1 MKAGFRFAAPAGV
14 LAILIALFS
23 VLDPRFASP
32 ENLTNIVLQ
41 ISITGLIA
49 CGMTFAVLT
58 GGLDLSVGSVAALSG
73 VIFVLMVDYGIWT
86 AGAIAL
92 ISGTLVGAVNGFLI
106 GRFRLNALVVTL
118 AALAWVQ
125 GVALWLSH
133 GYPVAGPGEDFE
145 MLGGGFFLYI
155 PLPII
160 FFLIAVWASWFLLGH
175 TQFGRDLY
183 AIGGNREA
191 AELADVPVQSREW
204 LVYAGCS
211 ALAAFSGMVL
221 ASRLNTGSPIVGQDA
236 PLQAIVAVVLGG
248 NSLSGG
254 RGGVFQT
261 VLGLASMGVLANGL
275 NLLNVPPAVRWGI
288 TGCILTAFAGL
299 DTART
304 RRRQQLEGR

>member
-1 MKAGFRFAAPAGV
+1 MLSTRGGGEENDEGGLHIRCAGRS

-41 ISITGLIA
+41 ISIAGLIA

-106 GRFRLNALVVTL
+106 GRFRLNALIVTL

-125 GVALWLSH
+125 GVALWLIH
-133 GYPVAGPGEDFE
+133 GYPVAGPGDDFE

-155 PLPII
+155 PCRL
-160 FFLIAVWASWFLLGH
+160 FFS
-175 TQFGRDLY
+175 
-183 AIGGNREA
+183 
-191 AELADVPVQSREW
+191 
-204 LVYAGCS
+204 
-211 ALAAFSGMVL
+211 
-221 ASRLNTGSPIVGQDA
+221 
-236 PLQAIVAVVLGG
+236 
-248 NSLSGG
+248 
-254 RGGVFQT
+254 
-261 VLGLASMGVLANGL
+261 
-275 NLLNVPPAVRWGI
+275 
-288 TGCILTAFAGL
+288 
-299 DTART
+299 
-304 RRRQQLEGR
+304 